1 MAASESD
8 ITIRR
13 PGIGSRVFNRYTL
26 LALLGRGGM
35 GEVYRA
41 RDETLGTDIALKFV
55 SGIVCMDAAG
65 RSELKQETLRSR
77 ELTHRNIVRIHDF
90 VEDEHHAAITMELVE
105 GTNLTELR
113 VRRPEGYFEA
123 DNVAQ
128 WLPELCEALDY
139 AHLQAKL
146 VHRDLK
152 PSNILLARDGTVK
165 VTDFGVARQLI
176 DSATRV
182 SSIVGGTLVY
192 MSPQQ
197 AMGETASPADD
208 IYSLGATLYELLT
221 GKPPF
226 HTGDVRMQLE
236 RRSSPNA
243 TQRRIELNKSA
254 RPLPGEWE
262 ETLRACLDKNPAKR
276 PATAGEV
283 ARRLGLAGGKPPGW
297 KPARKRLRLPLIL
310 GAASLLLVGALLW
323 SWKHETA
330 LRASGPREWPSD
342 KTRALGAWNMDGNG
356 LDSSG
361 HGLHAFSA
369 VVTDAY
375 GNVPIPVR
383 DRNGRLDRALHFTG
397 TSVLTVKND
406 ARLCW
411 PARTP
416 FTVAVWVR
424 PSESF
429 GCALLRLIPKKIG
442 ENSLNIRLI
451 ERYIEV
457 VTGPLDRRPL
467 RQVSNKRILPD
478 QWSHVAVV
486 FDGNAVAIFIN
497 GEAASTGAGE
507 GNLDAAT
514 PTTAELHFASN
525 GAFIGDRF
533 TGELDDMRLWP
544 RALPHKEIQQ
554 SASPATAPRFRLTRL
569 ACLADNDYDTVAKED
584 FGPTAKPADWSEL
597 AAHHDDDV
605 LSLCDDLGLPEGKQ
619 GTFHILKDG
628 DKYWEDQRAFWV
640 TRYEGQSPSGNETH
654 EELGGMR
661 LSLGSWY
668 GAKHSLC
675 VRLPAAQ
682 TQTQTLAAKP
692 GEAARILI
700 EESKSRDTLAVRWA
714 TTLRREDTRDLRATF
729 ILKNKQRI
737 GTRIRRAASGGIAL
751 DLGTV
756 DAPQRRNEVGSPV
769 YETLHFSFIAKNGS
783 LHLRALN
790 SLGGVLSINEVLEL
804 TNLRCVDIA
813 AVEVQD
819 IESAEITTEQ

>member
-1 MAASESD
+1 MASSDSE

-13 PGIGSRVFNRYTL
+13 PGIGSKVFNRYTL

-41 RDETLGTDIALKFV
+41 RDETLGTEIALKFV

-65 RSELKQETLRSR
+65 RSELKQETLRAR

-113 VRRPEGYFEA
+113 VRRPEGYYEP

-152 PSNILLARDGTVK
+152 PGNILLARDGTVK

-182 SSIVGGTLVY
+182 SSVVGGTLVY

-197 AMGETASPADD
+197 AMGETPSPADD

-236 RRSSPNA
+236 RRTTPNPS
-243 TQRRIELNKSA
+243 QRRIELNKSA
-254 RPLPGEWE
+254 RPLPKEWE

-297 KPARKRLRLPLIL
+297 KPARKRLPLSL
-310 GAASLLLVGALLW
+310 TVGAASLLLAGALLW
-323 SWKHETA
+323 SWKHEQTIQA
-330 LRASGPREWPSD
+330 TGPHEWPSD

-361 HGLHAFSA
+361 NGLNAFST
-369 VVTDAY
+369 VVTDSY
-375 GNVPIPVR
+375 GNLPVPTL
-383 DRNGRLDRALHFTG
+383 DRNGRIDKALHFTG
-397 TSVLTVKND
+397 TTILTVKND

-416 FTVAVWVR
+416 FTVSLWVR
-424 PSESF
+424 PGQSF
-429 GCALLRLIPKKIG
+429 ACALLRLIPRKIG
-442 ENSLNIRLI
+442 DNSLNIRLI
-451 ERYIEV
+451 ERYVEV

-467 RQVSNKRILPD
+467 RQVSTKRLAQD
-478 QWSHVAVV
+478 EWSHVTAV
-486 FDGNAVAIFIN
+486 FNGNGVSIFIN
-497 GEAASTGAGE
+497 GEAASAGL
-507 GNLDAAT
+507 GDGKLDATT
-514 PTTAELHFASN
+514 PASAELHFASN
-525 GAFIGDRF
+525 GPFLGDRF
-533 TGELDDMRLWP
+533 TGGLDDMRLWK
-544 RALPHKEIQQ
+544 RALPPEEIIKAAMRQ
-554 SASPATAPRFRLTRL
+554 AAPRFRLTRVS
-569 ACLADNDYDTVAKED
+569 CLADNDYDAVAKED
-584 FGPTAKPADWSEL
+584 LGPDAVPADWAEL
-597 AAHHDDDV
+597 RARHCDDI
-605 LSLCDDLGLPEGKQ
+605 LSLCEDLGLAEGKQ
-619 GTFHILKDG
+619 QTFHILRDG

-640 TRYEGQSPSGNETH
+640 TRYEGQSPAGNETH

-668 GAKHSLC
+668 GAKHPVCTKLPPITSLTIA
-675 VRLPAAQ
+675 LKAEP
-682 TQTQTLAAKP
+682 TGTGTLHIP
-692 GEAARILI
+692 D
-700 EESKSRDTLAVRWA
+700 SKSRETLSVSWK
-714 TTLRREDTRDLRATF
+714 TKLEKNDTRDLRVLLSLANGHK
-729 ILKNKQRI
+729 LAARI
-737 GTRIRRAASGGIAL
+737 KRAPSGSIAL
-751 DLGTV
+751 DMGDV
-756 DAPQRRNEVGSPV
+756 NAPQKRSEVSNSI
-769 YETLHFSFIAKNGS
+769 YEAMHFTVIAKNGS

-790 SLGGVLSINEVLEL
+790 SLGGVLSINEHLL
-804 TNLRCVDIA
+804 LSNLHCVDITD
-813 AVEVQD
+813 VSIQD
-819 IESAEITTEQ
+819 IDHAEITLEQ